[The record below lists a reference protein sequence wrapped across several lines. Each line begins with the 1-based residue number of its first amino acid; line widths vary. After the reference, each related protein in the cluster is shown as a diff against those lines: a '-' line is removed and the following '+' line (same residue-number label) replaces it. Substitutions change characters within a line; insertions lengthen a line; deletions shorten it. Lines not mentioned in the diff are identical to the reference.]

1 MSDTTGMSV
10 TRGLSEAAAANAAAA
25 MSETLDGRGL
35 RIGIAAARF
44 NAEVVERLVETAR
57 DELLRLGVRL
67 EDILLVRVPGAFELP
82 IAARALL
89 RSATPP
95 DAVIC
100 LGAIIQGETR
110 HFDFVA
116 GAAATGALQVGLETG
131 RPVIF
136 GVLTTDTMVQALD
149 RADGRYRRG
158 ADAARDAVEMARLL
172 AAPDLA
178 PGQTAVPGTVRPTD
192 RPVTGNRR

>member
-1 MSDTTGMSV
+1 MSIDDVSTGG
-10 TRGLSEAAAANAAAA
+10 R
-25 MSETLDGRGL
+25 LDGRGL

-44 NAEVVERLVETAR
+44 NEEIVERLVGTAR
-57 DELLRLGVRL
+57 DELTRLGVRP
-67 EDILLVRVPGAFELP
+67 EDVVVVRVPGAFELP

-89 RSATPP
+89 RSAAPP

-100 LGAIIQGETR
+100 LGAVIQGETR

-116 GAAATGALQVGLETG
+116 GAAADGILRVGLETG

-136 GVLTTDTMVQALD
+136 GVLTTNTTAQAQD
-149 RADGRYRRG
+149 RADGTYRRG

-172 AAPDLA
+172 ASPELA
-178 PGQTAVPGTVRPTD
+178 T
-192 RPVTGNRR
+192 RREMADTRAI